1 MYICMYVCMYVLGV
15 VDHLSEVVGHGGV
28 EHGELLQA
36 QGSNLQQQ
44 RHVAQLRLTLS
55 ARLG

>member
-1 MYICMYVCMYVLGV
+1 MYVCMYVLGV

-44 RHVAQLRLTLS
+44 RHVAQLRLPLS